1 MSALNILHNI
11 YNILHSD
18 NEVDKLIGNDIYIQ
32 IAEENTT
39 FPFVVLK
46 RENLQTDYVKNNV
59 AVDNVD
65 ISVNIAATTYRESI
79 DIAEA
84 VRNVLVNYSD
94 TNIQQCRMI
103 SATEDFA
110 ENTYIQQLNFSLK
123 YFY

>member
-1 MSALNILHNI
+1 M
-11 YNILHSD
+11 
-18 NEVDKLIGNDIYIQ
+18 
-32 IAEENTT
+32 
-39 FPFVVLK
+39 LK

-65 ISVNIAATTYRESI
+65 ISVNIAATTYKESI

-84 VRNVLVNYSD
+84 IRNVLVNYSD
-94 TNIQQCRMI
+94 TSIQQCRMI
-103 SATEDFA
+103 SATEDFV

>member
-1 MSALNILHNI
+1 MSALNTLHNI

>member
-94 TNIQQCRMI
+94 TNIQQCRW
-103 SATEDFA
+103 SVAA
-110 ENTYIQQLNFSLK
+110 E
-123 YFY
+123 

>member
-18 NEVDKLIGNDIYIQ
+18 NGVNNLIDNDIYIQ

-65 ISVNIAATTYRESI
+65 ISVNIAATTYKESI

-84 VRNVLVNYSD
+84 IRNVLVNYQD

-103 SATEDFA
+103 SATEEFI

>member
-11 YNILHSD
+11 YNILHS
-18 NEVDKLIGNDIYIQ
+18 NEDVNKLIGNDIYIQ

-39 FPFVVLK
+39 FPFIVLK

-103 SATEDFA
+103 SATEDFV